1 MCFFD
6 FGYQVFVLFSNL
18 SFSQLGGED
27 EVYLGGEF
35 IEAKFQNGGIDKF
48 YDYIIA
54 NFDTQTVEK
63 KGQIVFEFTV
73 NENGEVKNIKVV
85 RDLGSN
91 SAIELIRVLRKAP
104 KWQPASRGGKPVS
117 INLKMPL
124 TFK

>member
-1 MCFFD
+1 MKKFLVLA
-6 FGYQVFVLFSNL
+6 VFVLCSNL

-48 YDYIIA
+48 YDYIIT
-54 NFDTQTVEK
+54 NFDTKTVEK

>member
-1 MCFFD
+1 MKKFLFLII
-6 FGYQVFVLFSNL
+6 FVLFSNL

-48 YDYIIA
+48 YDYIIT

-63 KGQIVFEFTV
+63 KGQIIFEFTV

-85 RDLGSN
+85 RDLGTN
-91 SAIELIRVLRKAP
+91 SAVELIRVLRKAP

>member
-1 MCFFD
+1 M
-6 FGYQVFVLFSNL
+6 FSNL

-63 KGQIVFEFTV
+63 KGQIIFEFTV

>member
-1 MCFFD
+1 MKKYLFLII
-6 FGYQVFVLFSNL
+6 FVLFSNL

-54 NFDTQTVEK
+54 NFDNKTVEK

-91 SAIELIRVLRKAP
+91 SAIELIRVLRKSP

>member
-1 MCFFD
+1 MKKFLVLA
-6 FGYQVFVLFSNL
+6 VFVLFSNL

-48 YDYIIA
+48 YDYIIT

-63 KGQIVFEFTV
+63 KGQIIFEFTV

-85 RDLGSN
+85 RDLGTN
-91 SAIELIRVLRKAP
+91 SAVELIRVLRKAP
-104 KWQPASRGGKPVS
+104 KWQPATRGGKPVS

>member
-1 MCFFD
+1 MKKFLVLA
-6 FGYQVFVLFSNL
+6 VFVLFSNL
-18 SFSQLGGED
+18 SFSQIGGED
-27 EVYLGGEF
+27 EVYLGGDF
-35 IEAKFQNGGIDKF
+35 IDAKFQNGGIDKF

-73 NENGEVKNIKVV
+73 NENGEVKNVKVL
-85 RDLGSN
+85 RDLGTN

-104 KWQPASRGGKPVS
+104 KWQPSSRGGKPVS

>member
-1 MCFFD
+1 MKK
-6 FGYQVFVLFSNL
+6 GLLLSVFVFFFNL

-35 IEAKFQNGGIDKF
+35 IEAKFQNGGMDKF

-54 NFDTQTVEK
+54 NFDIQTVEK
-63 KGQIVFEFTV
+63 KGQIIFEFTV
-73 NENGEVKNIKVV
+73 NENGEVKNIRVT
-85 RDLGSN
+85 RDLGTN
-91 SAIELIRVLRKAP
+91 SAVELIRVIRKAP
-104 KWQPASRGGKPVS
+104 KWQPATRGGKPLS

>member
-1 MCFFD
+1 MKKFLVLA
-6 FGYQVFVLFSNL
+6 VFVLFSNL

-54 NFDTQTVEK
+54 NFDTKTVEK
-63 KGQIVFEFTV
+63 KGQIIFEFTV

-85 RDLGSN
+85 RDLGTN
-91 SAIELIRVLRKAP
+91 SAVELIRVLRKAP

-124 TFK
+124 IFK

>member
-1 MCFFD
+1 MKKFLFLII
-6 FGYQVFVLFSNL
+6 FVLFSNL

-27 EVYLGGEF
+27 EVYLGGDF

-85 RDLGSN
+85 RDLGTN
-91 SAIELIRVLRKAP
+91 SAVELIRVLRKAP

>member
-1 MCFFD
+1 M
-6 FGYQVFVLFSNL
+6 FSNL

-54 NFDTQTVEK
+54 NFDTKTVEK

-73 NENGEVKNIKVV
+73 NENGEVKNVKVL
-85 RDLGSN
+85 RDLGTN

-104 KWQPASRGGKPVS
+104 KWQPASRGRKPVS

>member
-1 MCFFD
+1 MQKFLFLII
-6 FGYQVFVLFSNL
+6 FVLFSNL

-27 EVYLGGEF
+27 EVYLGGDF

-85 RDLGSN
+85 RDLGTN
-91 SAIELIRVLRKAP
+91 SAVELIRVLRKAP

>member
-1 MCFFD
+1 MKKFLVLA
-6 FGYQVFVLFSNL
+6 VFVLFSNL

-63 KGQIVFEFTV
+63 KGQIIFEFTV

-85 RDLGSN
+85 RDLGTN
-91 SAIELIRVLRKAP
+91 SAVELIRVLRKAP
-104 KWQPASRGGKPVS
+104 KWQPASRGGKAVS

>member
-1 MCFFD
+1 MKKFLLLA
-6 FGYQVFVLFSNL
+6 VFVLFSNL

-54 NFDTQTVEK
+54 NVDTLTVEK

-73 NENGEVKNIKVV
+73 NENGEVKNIKIL

>member
-1 MCFFD
+1 MKKFLVLA
-6 FGYQVFVLFSNL
+6 VFVLFSNL

-73 NENGEVKNIKVV
+73 NENGEVKNVKVL
-85 RDLGSN
+85 RDLGTN

>member
-1 MCFFD
+1 MKKFLVLA
-6 FGYQVFVLFSNL
+6 VFVLFSNL

-27 EVYLGGEF
+27 EVYLGGDF
-35 IEAKFQNGGIDKF
+35 IDAKFQNGGIDKF

-54 NFDTQTVEK
+54 NFNTQTVEK
-63 KGQIVFEFTV
+63 KGQIIFEFTV

-85 RDLGSN
+85 RDLGTN
-91 SAIELIRVLRKAP
+91 SAVELIRVLRKAP
-104 KWQPASRGGKPVS
+104 KWQPATRGGKPVS

>member
-1 MCFFD
+1 MKKFLLLA
-6 FGYQVFVLFSNL
+6 VFVLFSNL

-73 NENGEVKNIKVV
+73 NENGEVKNVKVL
-85 RDLGSN
+85 RDLGTN